1 MNPDRP
7 NFLISRDG
15 RTHVGIPHLRVF
27 HAHRSIAGSLDVH
40 WRVNQTDPVAN
51 ARRGWSCPEGG
62 GMWYPGAALAEST
75 PRTHLT
81 TAMHDW
87 GVQLFNDG
95 YVSTLG
101 LRLIY
106 NPPEGSQVGEIDPAN
121 PGTLVM
127 RNGGSA
133 AYNYWDPYTLNWLTY
148 DDNYD
153 IENSVRPD
161 F

>member
-1 MNPDRP
+1 
-7 NFLISRDG
+7 
-15 RTHVGIPHLRVF
+15 
-27 HAHRSIAGSLDVH
+27 
-40 WRVNQTDPVAN
+40 
-51 ARRGWSCPEGG
+51 
-62 GMWYPGAALAEST
+62 MWYPGAALAEST